1 MRGLVQ
7 NLAVA
12 TVLSGCAIGNA
23 VVEDTSRE
31 LAKGVVNGVI
41 AEKLPGV
48 DAEPYTD
55 CIIDNASFE
64 EIVQLAQS
72 AATGGSNAA
81 PLIFEIASRPAT
93 TQCLA
98 GNALGAALG

>member
-1 MRGLVQ
+1 MRAWVQ
-7 NLAVA
+7 ILAV
-12 TVLSGCAIGNA
+12 TTILSGCAIGEA
-23 VVEDTSRE
+23 LVEDTSRD

-48 DAEPYTD
+48 DAAPYTD

-64 EIVQLAQS
+64 EIVQLAQA
-72 AATGGSNAA
+72 AATGGAGAA
-81 PLIFEIASRPAT
+81 PLVLDIASRPAT

-98 GNALGAALG
+98 GNALGVALG